1 MLLSGN
7 KGKPM
12 TDNVTPMPGKK
23 SHEECEKFRNCFDAQ
38 IITKDDLI
46 VLSYQNM
53 IMAFPAQAAIKAG
66 EALMDAGI
74 NLLKTTPEK
83 ENE

>member
-1 MLLSGN
+1 MN
-7 KGKPM
+7 
-12 TDNVTPMPGKK
+12 DNVTPMPDKK
-23 SHEECEKFRNCFDAQ
+23 SPDECENFRNCFDAQ

-74 NLLKTTPEK
+74 TLMN
-83 ENE
+83 NESGE